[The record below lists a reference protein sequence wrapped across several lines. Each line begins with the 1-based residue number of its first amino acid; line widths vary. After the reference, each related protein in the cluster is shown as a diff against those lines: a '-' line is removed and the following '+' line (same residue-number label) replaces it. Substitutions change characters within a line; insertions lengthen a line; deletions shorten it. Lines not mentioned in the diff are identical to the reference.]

1 MLVAAWSLT
10 ASTAEAQTSVSFS
23 KKTLASETSARPT
36 SLQWGPDG
44 RLYVASQSGIIK
56 AYTVSRSSTGAYSV
70 TATEQI
76 VHINA
81 MPNRNDDGSASSTT
95 GRLVTGIV
103 VTGTATSPV
112 IYVGS
117 SDPRI
122 GAGPGRLRPEP
133 RHQLGDHLQADE
145 VQRHVD
151 QAGPRAGPAAVGGE
165 SHGQRA
171 RPLSDGQTLF
181 VAQGGNTNKG
191 APSNNFANLPEY
203 ALSAA
208 ILSVNLAGAAVGHAV
223 RPAHA
228 GRRDARRHGGQQ

>member
-1 MLVAAWSLT
+1 MTHLRVPHAARRMALLTFMLVAAWSLT

-95 GRLVTGIV
+95 GRLVTGIA

-122 GAGPGRLRPEP
+122 GAGPDG
-133 RHQLGDHLQADE
+133 
-145 VQRHVD
+145 
-151 QAGPRAGPAAVGGE
+151 
-165 SHGQRA
+165 
-171 RPLSDGQTLF
+171 SDL
-181 VAQGGNTNKG
+181 NLDTNSGIISKLTKSSG
-191 APSNNFANLPEY
+191 T
-203 ALSAA
+203 
-208 ILSVNLAGAAVGHAV
+208 
-223 RPAHA
+223 
-228 GRRDARRHGGQQ
+228 